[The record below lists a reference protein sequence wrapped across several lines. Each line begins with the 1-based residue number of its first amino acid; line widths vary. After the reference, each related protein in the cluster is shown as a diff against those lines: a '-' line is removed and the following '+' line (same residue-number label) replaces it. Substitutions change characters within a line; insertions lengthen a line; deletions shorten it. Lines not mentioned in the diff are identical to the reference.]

1 MRDDEDFDA
10 FYGAWG
16 PRLVRNIYLGTGDY
30 GRAQDCVQE
39 AFIRAWQR
47 WGRLGGSEDPVAW
60 VRTVAWRLA
69 CNDWRR
75 VTRQAA
81 ALLRRGPDPGVIP
94 PSDEAIAVRDILN
107 RLPPHE
113 GLVIALYYFEDLPI
127 RQIADLLSIPEG
139 TVKTRLFR
147 ARASI
152 RESLTME
159 EEASPWAKKS

>member
-1 MRDDEDFDA
+1 MRDEEDFDA
-10 FYGAWG
+10 FYAAWG
-16 PRLVRNIYLGTGDY
+16 PRLVRNIYLGTGDH

-47 WGRLGGSEDPVAW
+47 WGKLRGDEDPVAW

-81 ALLRRGPDPGVIP
+81 ALLRRGPDIDVVP
-94 PSDEAIAVRDILN
+94 PPDEAVAVRDVLN

-113 GLVIALYYFEDLPI
+113 SLVAALYYFEDLSVKQVAEI
-127 RQIADLLSIPEG
+127 LAVPEG

-147 ARASI
+147 ARAGL
-152 RESLTME
+152 RNALAME
-159 EEASPWAKKS
+159 EESLHD